1 MFLTIVDGWLIA
13 LEGGLVNP
21 LQSLALILRNAR
33 ASHQE
38 PACGELCLG
47 ITTIGSQLI
56 PKDTLFEV
64 LLYTVTIP
72 VGSSAVLL

>member
-1 MFLTIVDGWLIA
+1 MFLAIVDGWLIA

-38 PACGELCLG
+38 PSCGKLSLS
-47 ITTIGSQLI
+47 ITAIGCQLI
-56 PKDTLFEV
+56 PLST
-64 LLYTVTIP
+64 P
-72 VGSSAVLL
+72 VKRGVE